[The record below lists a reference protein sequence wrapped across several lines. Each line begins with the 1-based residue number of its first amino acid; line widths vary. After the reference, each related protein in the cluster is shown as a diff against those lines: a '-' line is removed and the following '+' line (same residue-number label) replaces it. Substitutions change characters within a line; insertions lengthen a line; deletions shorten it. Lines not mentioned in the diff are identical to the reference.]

1 MSLFTGTASAQSASN
16 DISLKDKAIALIESI
31 ETGDQSTIAY
41 INPDKYIQHNPLVA
55 DGLEGFAE
63 VLKNKPE
70 QGFKAEVLR
79 AFQDGDYVVT
89 HTKYD
94 FFGPKSGI
102 DIFRFEDGLI
112 VEHWDN
118 LLAVQPPNA
127 SGRTQFD
134 GETERTDLDK
144 TEENKKLVKA
154 FYDVVILGGQ
164 MERLGEFFHGDTYIQ
179 HNPLLPDGVS
189 GFLNGVKGMMEQGIE
204 MRLEK
209 LHMLLGQGNFVLGV
223 AEGTFAGK
231 PYAFYDL
238 FRIKDEKLAEHW
250 DIMAEI
256 PPESDWKNTNGKF

>member
-1 MSLFTGTASAQSASN
+1 MKQLF
-16 DISLKDKAIALIESI
+16 KDKAIALIESI
-31 ETGDQSTIAY
+31 ETGDQASIAY
-41 INPDKYIQHNPLVA
+41 INPDKYIQHNPLVG
-55 DGLEGFAE
+55 DGLAGFSE

-79 AFQDGDYVVT
+79 AFQDGDYVVI

-94 FFGPKSGI
+94 FFGLKAGI

-118 LLAVQPPNA
+118 LLEEQPANA

-134 GETERTDLDK
+134 GETELTDLDK
-144 TEENKKLVKA
+144 TDENKALVKS
-154 FYDVVILGGQ
+154 FYDVVIMGGQ
-164 MERLGEFFHGDTYIQ
+164 MERLGEFFDGDTYIQ

-189 GFLNGVKGMMEQGIE
+189 GFLNSVKAMMEQGIQ
-204 MRLEK
+204 MQVDT
-209 LHMLLGQGNFVLGV
+209 LHMLLGQGNFVLTVG
-223 AEGTFAGK
+223 EGTFTEK

-238 FRIKDEKLAEHW
+238 FTVENNKLAEHW